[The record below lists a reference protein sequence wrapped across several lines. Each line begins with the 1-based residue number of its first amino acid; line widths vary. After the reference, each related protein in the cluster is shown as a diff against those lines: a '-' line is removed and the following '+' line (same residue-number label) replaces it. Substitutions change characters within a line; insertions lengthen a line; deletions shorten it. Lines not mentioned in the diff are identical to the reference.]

1 MGLDMYLY
9 KKMYVGNNYKEP
21 KDQLKIEVE
30 GVKQERVSEITEKVG
45 YWRKANAIHNWFV
58 INIQD
63 GEDDCKEYY
72 VTVNQLQELLD
83 DVNKVIEASEL
94 IEGEITNGCNFKDGK
109 QIPNIEKGT
118 IIKNPAM
125 AKKLLPTT
133 EGFFFGGTGYDE
145 YYYNDLVDTKKILEE
160 VLKEVNGD
168 FYYSSSW

>member
-1 MGLDMYLY
+1 MYLY